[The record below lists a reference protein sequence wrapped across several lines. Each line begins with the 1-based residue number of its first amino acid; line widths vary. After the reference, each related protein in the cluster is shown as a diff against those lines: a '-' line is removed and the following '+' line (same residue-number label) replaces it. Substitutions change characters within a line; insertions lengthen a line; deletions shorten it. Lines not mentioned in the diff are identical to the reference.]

1 MEEKHFMAEEIITE
15 TNRETATDHEY
26 GGAQIQVLEGLEAVR
41 KRPGMYI
48 GSTGP
53 SGLHHLV
60 YEIVDNAIDEALAGY
75 CTHIEV
81 TIKPDNIIEVSD
93 NGRGIPVDI
102 QPKMGIPAVTVV
114 YTVLHAGG
122 KFGGEDSGYKVAGGL
137 HGVGASV
144 VNALSEWLVVRV
156 RRDGGEYEQ
165 RFSRG
170 KPDGDLKKIGP
181 AASTGTTV
189 TFKPDPVMFT
199 ETTVYD
205 YDILLKRLREESF
218 LNAGV
223 RITLTDE
230 RPESIEKN
238 EGVMPRESMCY
249 EGGIRSFVQYLHEK
263 RDLAPLHP
271 QVIYMKGE
279 ANGAVAEVAL
289 QYCDSFNELVLS
301 FANNVHTPEG
311 GTHEEGLKTALTRV
325 FNEFGRAKG
334 YLKDKDDNWQGSD
347 VREGLIAVVSVK
359 LQEAQFEGQTKAKL
373 GNTYIKTLVSGIVY
387 NKLTEFFEENPAVA
401 KVIFEKVTQA
411 ARARA
416 AAKKARDLVR
426 RKSALENNRMP
437 GKLADCHEKDPS
449 KTEIF
454 IVEGDSA
461 GGSAKQGRDSNIQ
474 AILPL
479 WGKMLNVEKARADRI
494 YGNDKLMPVVTALGT
509 GIGDEFDIS
518 KLRYHKIF
526 IMADADV
533 DGSHICTLML
543 TFFFR
548 YMRPLIENGYVYVAQ
563 PPLFKL
569 QKGGTVKYAYNDE
582 EMKILSA
589 QMPGAKVNRYKGLG
603 EMNPDQLWETTM
615 NPANRVIVQIKIE
628 DAERADEAFSI
639 LMGEQVEPRKQF
651 IEKNAK
657 YAKLDV

>member
-1 MEEKHFMAEEIITE
+1 MSEEIITE

-60 YEIVDNAIDEALAGY
+60 YEIVDNSIDEALAGY

-81 TIKPDNIIEVSD
+81 TIKPGNIIEVSD

-102 QPKMGIPAVTVV
+102 QPKLGIPAVTVV

-144 VNALSEWLVVRV
+144 VNALSEWLVVHV
-156 RRDGGEYEQ
+156 RRDGAEYEQ
-165 RFSRG
+165 SFKRG
-170 KPDGDLKKIGP
+170 KPDGDLKKIGV

-189 TFKPDPVMFT
+189 TFKPDPEMFT
-199 ETTVYD
+199 ETTEYD
-205 YDILLKRLREESF
+205 YEILLKRLREESF

-238 EGVMPRESMCY
+238 DGVPPQESMCY
-249 EGGIRSFVQYLHEK
+249 EGGVRSFVQYLHEK
-263 RDLAPLHP
+263 RDLTPLHP

-289 QYCDSFNELVLS
+289 QYCDSYNELILS

-334 YLKDKDDNWQGSD
+334 YLKEKDDNWQGSD
-347 VREGLIAVVSVK
+347 VREGMIAVVSVK

-373 GNTYIKTLVSGIVY
+373 GNTYIKTLVSNIVY
-387 NKLTEFFEENPAVA
+387 NKLSEFLEENPAVA
-401 KVIFEKVTQA
+401 KAVFEKVTQA

-426 RKSALENNRMP
+426 RKSALESNRMP
-437 GKLADCHEKDPS
+437 GKLADCHENDPA

-509 GIGDEFDIS
+509 GIGDEFDIN
-518 KLRYHKIF
+518 KVRYHKIF

-548 YMRPLIENGYVYVAQ
+548 YMRPLIEHGYVYVAQ

-569 QKGGTVKYAYNDE
+569 QKGSTVKYAYNED
-582 EMKILSA
+582 EMKQLSA
-589 QMPGAKVNRYKGLG
+589 EMPGAKVNRYNGLG

-615 NPANRVIVQIKIE
+615 NPDNRVIVQIKIE

-639 LMGEQVEPRKQF
+639 LMGEQVEPRKEF
-651 IEKNAK
+651 IERNAK
-657 YAKLDV
+657 YARLDV